1 MLITKVI
8 ENYTIRTQKELR
20 YVYSKLD
27 ITKGNLV
34 NMIGKNGYISFKDFK
49 RFFRITP
56 SDSNIGLLD
65 YVDNLNNPKDRLQ
78 TFPLMQFIL
87 NFSKLDGALTHVG
100 NLYVQLIGIDFQ
112 PSTESIEL
120 KFSFAKQNDT
130 TLSHFRVQEIF
141 KSILDAGYKSTYK
154 ETKYAYEKKKV
165 HYLGQF
171 AGNNRLVPDF
181 DEIYKTFKIIV
192 VDYTKKEYVLNF
204 KTNIEVNHK
213 RFFRNSDRNDLIIVK
228 DFISLTYKEYCK
240 LMESYDEYQKLN
252 CIETLDTIDSEM
264 DDIFKDF
271 NEFHAEQVAP
281 LIIEEDIEDDD

>member
-56 SDSNIGLLD
+56 SDSNIGLFD

>member
-100 NLYVQLIGIDFQ
+100 NLYVQLIDIGFE
-112 PSTESIEL
+112 PTTESIEL

-130 TLSHFRVQEIF
+130 TLSHFRVREIF
-141 KSILDAGYKSTYK
+141 KKILDAGYKSTYK
-154 ETKYAYEKKKV
+154 SSKKAYEKKKAFK
-165 HYLGQF
+165 LGQI
-171 AGNNRLVPDF
+171 AGNLQTDREF
-181 DEIYKTFKIIV
+181 DDDYKTFKIIV

-264 DDIFKDF
+264 DNIFKDF